1 MKQAGF
7 IQSNIINENKLIQH
21 YFGNRDFV
29 VPDQENVFFLNQ
41 IHSDKFINLDDI
53 VSLDKKIEGDA
64 VITSK
69 KNIFVGVRTAD
80 CSPILLT
87 SKDSA
92 FVAAVHSGW
101 RGTYNKIIENVIEE
115 ILGRYKC
122 LKSDLLCAIGPS
134 IGQCCY
140 EVGEPMAKKFNKKF
154 ILNNNDL
161 KLVNKKYLLNLPGI
175 NKKIINQLGISNV
188 ELLSD
193 CTHCLKSYFS
203 YRRDGSRVNNQISI
217 IKSLI

>member
-1 MKQAGF
+1 MKQASF
-7 IQSNIINENKLIQH
+7 VQSTVINQNKLIQH
-21 YFGNRDFV
+21 YFGNRDFL
-29 VPDQENVFFLNQ
+29 VPNDEDVFFLNQ
-41 IHSDKFINLDDI
+41 IHSDKFVNLDDI
-53 VSLDKKIEGDA
+53 GSLDEKIEGDA

-69 KNIFVGVRTAD
+69 KNTFVGVRTAD

-87 SKDSA
+87 CKDST

-122 LKSDLLCAIGPS
+122 LKSDLVCAIGPS

-140 EVGEPMAKKFNKKF
+140 EVGESMAKRFDERF
-154 ILNNNDL
+154 ALDNNDL
-161 KLVNKKYLLNLPGI
+161 KIVNKKYLLNLPGI

-193 CTHCLKSYFS
+193 CTHCVKSYFS
-203 YRRDGSRVNNQISI
+203 YRRDGSRINNQISI
-217 IKSLI
+217 IKTLI